1 LVSKPIL
8 KLMAVFM
15 VFMLTISVNVVSVN
29 SQELKETD
37 KWLEW
42 ARIAWSYF
50 DPGIGVG
57 SRSGI
62 PRASY
67 YWGYFTDWDLGGY
80 IIAIIYGELMGIIP
94 EEGDWGANDR
104 LEKAL
109 RFLENRKLTLYRLPA
124 LIYNFETGEPTT
136 DKITNVSDSGRLLIA
151 LHILKKYRPD
161 LADRIDAIVARADYA
176 RLARSSAAWRTTAGF
191 YKYYVAHGFKFFG
204 FDEYYPVEKALKTFD
219 EIKNGKHIDVYGVS
233 LPVTE
238 VTSEPILHTV
248 FELDPGEDFMDYAYR
263 VYLAQ
268 ELRYKDTGKFT
279 AWSEGNSGLG
289 NPSFVYEWIVTPS
302 GKTWVIAP
310 KQVTPIA
317 FTRAAFGLHAIFNTT
332 YTRTLV
338 EYIDEK
344 TGPQNIDRLKRVLP
358 FKGFLEGVRENGE
371 VVLELIANT
380 QIMIIESAFYAFK
393 KMVMDSADLLFEKP
407 SGKLRPG
414 EEAKLSF
421 VYSDPTPLKHS
432 CNITVTLENSATS
445 YITQYDF
452 DGACNATISWVPPEN
467 GIYRVT
473 VKLIADYVLFNKTI
487 TKSFDIKIGSVPVKR
502 DVRIVEVSSPDRVD
516 VGEEFSVSALVK
528 YDFGDVSTSLKLL
541 IRDEEGNLIAEAD
554 AINVSGNGSASFV
567 VGVKAPNEEGDL
579 TLVLVP
585 AYYIEGDWV
594 EVRDRLVSMSVVVER
609 PQQTETLTE
618 KTVVRK
624 QVVFVTVTRSITV
637 RERVLTTYTVTQTV
651 LSSSAENVFMP
662 VAILACSLSLLAIA
676 AITFWAGRRARR
688 TRASESPERVY

>member
-1 LVSKPIL
+1 MT
-8 KLMAVFM
+8 LMLIIPASV
-15 VFMLTISVNVVSVN
+15 ISVRA
-29 SQELKETD
+29 QEDREDEKIG

-50 DPGIGVG
+50 DPGTGVSPATG
-57 SRSGI
+57 L

-67 YWGYFTDWDLGGY
+67 HWATVTDWDLGGY
-80 IIAIIYGELMGIIP
+80 IIAIIYAERMGILP
-94 EEGDWGANDR
+94 KEGNWGAEDR
-104 LEKAL
+104 LEKVL
-109 RFLENRKLTLYRLPA
+109 HFLETRKLTLYGLPA
-124 LIYNFETGEPTT
+124 WGYSSETREPKT
-136 DKITNVSDSGRLLIA
+136 DTITNVSDFGRLLIA
-151 LHILKKYRPD
+151 LYMLKKYRPD
-161 LADRIDAIVARADYA
+161 LADRINAIVDRVDYT
-176 RLARSSAAWRTTAGF
+176 RLTDNLAAWRTTAGF

-204 FDEYYPVEKALKTFD
+204 FDKYYPVEKALKAFE

-248 FELDPGEDFMDYAYR
+248 FELDPSEDFMDYVRR
-263 VYLAQ
+263 VYLVQ
-268 ELRYKDTGKFT
+268 ELRYKATGKFT
-279 AWSEGNSGLG
+279 AWSEGNTGLRD
-289 NPSFVYEWIVTPS
+289 PSYVYEWIVTPS
-302 GKTWVIAP
+302 GKTWVITP
-310 KQVTPIA
+310 KPVVPII
-317 FTRAAFGLHAIFNTT
+317 FTRAALGLHAIFDTP
-332 YTRTLV
+332 YTRALV
-338 EYIDEK
+338 EYVEEK
-344 TGPQNIDRLKRVLP
+344 TSPKNTALLRLRRILP
-358 FKGFLEGVRENGE
+358 AKGFLEGVRENGE
-371 VVLELIANT
+371 VVLELVANT

-414 EEAKLSF
+414 EAAKLSF

-432 CNITVTLENSATS
+432 CNITVTLENPATS

-502 DVRIVEVSSPDRVD
+502 DVRIVEVSSPDRVI

-688 TRASESPERVY
+688 TRASESPEGVY